1 MRAVPCGSRG
11 VQCNVATGGE
21 LLARSSN
28 VGVFLG
34 STGSPQAESRGSSV
48 GDTRLRGL
56 AGRIKIRVL
65 AHLALHFL
73 ALFFVIEENFAV
85 AEVAAFDFS
94 LRAIEE

>member
-11 VQCNVATGGE
+11 VQCNVATGWE
-21 LLARSSN
+21 LLARCSN
-28 VGVFLG
+28 VGAFLRN
-34 STGSPQAESRGSSV
+34 AHSSV

-73 ALFFVIEENFAV
+73 ALFFVVEENFAV
-85 AEVAAFDFS
+85 AEVPAFDFS